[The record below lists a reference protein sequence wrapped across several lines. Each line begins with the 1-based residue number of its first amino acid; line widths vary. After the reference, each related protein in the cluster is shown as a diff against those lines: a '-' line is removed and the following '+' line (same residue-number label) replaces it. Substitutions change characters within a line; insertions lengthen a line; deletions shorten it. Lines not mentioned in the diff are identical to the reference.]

1 MNNWQILLAIVIV
14 GLTILIPIY
23 YSYLEKSKKRKLQNK
38 LVESRRVTER
48 EKIRVYIDSINE
60 KYRAKR
66 R

>member
-1 MNNWQILLAIVIV
+1 MNNWQILLALVIV

-23 YSYLEKSKKRKLQNK
+23 YSYYEKSKKKKLQDQLK
-38 LVESRRVTER
+38 ESRSVTER
-48 EKIRVYIDSINE
+48 EKIRVYIDGINE

>member
-1 MNNWQILLAIVIV
+1 MNNWQILLALVIV

-23 YSYLEKSKKRKLQNK
+23 YSYLEKSKRKKLQNK
-38 LVESRRVTER
+38 LVESRHVTER

-60 KYRAKR
+60 KYRTKR

>member
-1 MNNWQILLAIVIV
+1 MNNWQILLALVIV

-23 YSYLEKSKKRKLQNK
+23 YSYLEKSKRKKLQDK

>member
-1 MNNWQILLAIVIV
+1 MNNWLILLAIVIV

-23 YSYLEKSKKRKLQNK
+23 YSFLEKSKKRKLQNI

>member
-23 YSYLEKSKKRKLQNK
+23 YSYLEKNKKRKLQNK

>member
-23 YSYLEKSKKRKLQNK
+23 YSYLEKSKRKKLQNK
-38 LVESRRVTER
+38 LVESRHVTER

-60 KYRAKR
+60 KYRTKR

>member
-23 YSYLEKSKKRKLQNK
+23 YSYLEKSKRKKLQNK
-38 LVESRRVTER
+38 LVESRHVTER

>member
-23 YSYLEKSKKRKLQNK
+23 YSFLEKSKKRKLQNI

>member
-1 MNNWQILLAIVIV
+1 MNNWQILLALVIV

-23 YSYLEKSKKRKLQNK
+23 YSYLEKSKKKKLQDQLK
-38 LVESRRVTER
+38 ESRSVTER
-48 EKIRVYIDSINE
+48 EKIRVYIDGINE

>member
-23 YSYLEKSKKRKLQNK
+23 YSYLEKSKRKKLQNK
-38 LVESRRVTER
+38 LVESRHVKER

-60 KYRAKR
+60 KYRTKR

>member
-23 YSYLEKSKKRKLQNK
+23 YSYLEKSKRKKLQDK

-60 KYRAKR
+60 KYRTKR